1 MHRRSRV
8 CRVVHSLMCGRYFL
22 HSTADRLSA
31 LFGEMPMPLL
41 QARYNIAPSQ
51 PVPVIR
57 ENPAGQREMVLVRWG
72 LIPSWSKGP
81 DSRFSMINARV
92 ETVAQKPAYR
102 SAFRYR
108 RCLIPV
114 DGFYEWHAAGKAKQP
129 YVLRPR
135 DHRPMA
141 LAGLWEHWQD
151 ADGNELASC
160 TILVGEANAQ
170 VKAVHERMP
179 VVIDP
184 TAFDLWLDVRS
195 QKPQPLETLLAA
207 QPAPDLTVYPVGRA
221 VNNPRVDQPDL
232 IVALEG
238 ES

>member
-1 MHRRSRV
+1 
-8 CRVVHSLMCGRYFL
+8 MCGRYFL
-22 HSTADRLSA
+22 HSNADKLA
-31 LFGEMPMPLL
+31 KLFGEMTMPLL
-41 QARYNIAPSQ
+41 EPRYNIAPTQ
-51 PVPVIR
+51 PVPIVR
-57 ENPAGQREMVLVRWG
+57 QDHNGRREMVLVRWG
-72 LIPSWSKGP
+72 LIPAWSKGP

-102 SAFRYR
+102 NAFRYR
-108 RCLIPV
+108 RCLLPA
-114 DGFYEWHAAGKAKQP
+114 DGFYEWRSAGGKKQP
-129 YVLRPR
+129 FVLRPSDGR
-135 DHRPMA
+135 SLA

-170 VKAVHERMP
+170 VIAVHERMP

-184 TAFDLWLDVRS
+184 TAFDLWLDIRS

-207 QPAPDLTVYPVGRA
+207 QRAPDLTVYPVGRA

>member
-1 MHRRSRV
+1 LHRRSRV

-151 ADGNELASC
+151 ADGNELESC
-160 TILVGEANAQ
+160 TILVREANEQ
-170 VKAVHERMP
+170 VKVVHERMP
-179 VVIDP
+179 VIMTPDS
-184 TAFDLWLDVRS
+184 FDLWLNRQA
-195 QKPQPLETLLAA
+195 QKPSPMETLLAVQ
-207 QPAPDLTVYPVGRA
+207 QPPELEIYPVSRA
-221 VNNPRVDQPDL
+221 VNNPRADSN
-232 IVALEG
+232 ALLEPMDSG
-238 ES
+238 S